1 MSAGVCI
8 GCIFSKKTVI
18 DGLRH
23 LTLRQKSHSF
33 PCERLSSTAAH
44 SYGLTSREGISF
56 PISIPRVPLAKASGY
71 PNWSIHPSLTS
82 HTVILSHM
90 MIGGAA
96 FKKYPLCLSP
106 HDLQVLRT
114 QAYNLCSQLAC
125 SLGLV
130 LHQLSLFLGLKVKSR
145 SQQQRQTTP
154 KEKVLTCLFIP
165 VFVKLHEGSIKNQK
179 PTNFQSLEYFQD
191 SVLLQPSWFFPPSFS
206 FLVPCYLREFICL
219 RVPPCTSLSLCHYYP
234 PCRNSYIGGL

>member
-1 MSAGVCI
+1 MGWPPEKVSASRYPSPECLSRKPVGIQI
-8 GCIFSKKTVI
+8 G
-18 DGLRH
+18 
-23 LTLRQKSHSF
+23 
-33 PCERLSSTAAH
+33 P
-44 SYGLTSREGISF
+44 
-56 PISIPRVPLAKASGY
+56 SIPRSHHTLLFY
-71 PNWSIHPSLTS
+71 HTWWS
-82 HTVILSHM
+82 
-90 MIGGAA
+90 GGAA